1 MKKSHILEM
10 YSLVFKEKQ
19 VKGRSCMKSIKSK
32 IQVSML
38 SVVLV
43 GSVLIG
49 VITALLNASGID
61 DVMTKT
67 LGPATQ
73 MAADAVEWKM
83 GNYWTALQEAAAS
96 DIFRDS
102 DPTAS
107 ELVPL
112 REDIAQRNG
121 FLYVGKM
128 DASGFASTGD
138 NYAGEDYFQ
147 QCKATMKPY
156 ISDIMND
163 GQRMIFL
170 LEAPIIT
177 NGRFDGVVYG
187 GISADFLSDI
197 VINLAV
203 GNDGVAYVLDNK
215 GNVIGHRDASI
226 VEESSNMI
234 EVAKTDPSVADVAAV
249 NQRMIQRETGF
260 GAYNF
265 YGDNKLVGF
274 APIDGNQEW
283 SIAIEASQ
291 RELKSSLDRSI
302 LLTILV
308 VVLVVLATFPV
319 AVKVGKSISGP
330 IQSSVARL
338 EKMADGDLHTP
349 APKVKSK
356 DETAQLAR
364 ALETM
369 LSRLND
375 VAQDVSHHLG
385 KMAQGDFREGI
396 TRTYWGDFVTMEQ
409 SIKAIHNSLMDTL
422 SQISQSAGTVA
433 SSAAQVSNGAQSLSQ
448 GAKEQASAIHELS
461 ATADSISETARKT
474 AAAAEEAG
482 HFVSQAGAQLGV
494 SVNFVQEL
502 NGAMKKISGS
512 STEIGKIID
521 TIENIAFQTN
531 ILALNAAVE
540 AARAGSAGK
549 GFAVVADEVRNLA
562 SKSDEAAK
570 ATKELIEGSIAAV
583 AEGGQVVA
591 KVTESLDKTSS
602 IAENV
607 TIKVDAVV
615 EAVESQTAA
624 ISQVTEGIDQIS
636 SVIQSTSATSEQ
648 SAATAQELSDQSLL
662 MNNLVRKFQLS

>member
-1 MKKSHILEM
+1 
-10 YSLVFKEKQ
+10 
-19 VKGRSCMKSIKSK
+19 MKSIKSK
-32 IQVSML
+32 IQISML
-38 SVVLV
+38 SVVLL
-43 GSVLIG
+43 GQVLIG

-61 DVMTKT
+61 DVMSKT

-96 DIFRDS
+96 DIFRES
-102 DPTAS
+102 DPTDP
-107 ELVPL
+107 ELIPL

-121 FLYVGKM
+121 FLYVGKI
-128 DASGFASTGD
+128 DASGFSSTGYS
-138 NYAGEDYFQ
+138 YAEEDYFQ
-147 QCKATMKPY
+147 QCKSTMEPY

-170 LEAPIIT
+170 LEVPIIT
-177 NGRFDGVVYG
+177 DGRFEGVVYG

-197 VINLAV
+197 VVNLAM
-203 GNDGVAYVLDNK
+203 GSDGVAYVLDSK
-215 GNVIGHRDASI
+215 GNVIGHREASV
-226 VEESSNMI
+226 VEEGSNMI
-234 EVAKTDPSVADVAAV
+234 EAAKTDSSVADIAAV
-249 NQRMIQRETGF
+249 NQRMIQGENGF
-260 GAYNF
+260 GTYDF
-265 YGDNKLVGF
+265 YGDNKFVGF
-274 APIDGNQEW
+274 APIDGYQKW
-283 SIAIEASQ
+283 SIAIETSQ
-291 RELKSSLDRSI
+291 REFKSSLDRSI
-302 LLTILV
+302 MLTILV

-319 AVKVGKSISGP
+319 AIKVGRSISGP
-330 IQSSVARL
+330 IRSCVARL

-349 APKVKSK
+349 SPQVKSK
-356 DETAQLAR
+356 DETAQLAK

-385 KMAQGDFREGI
+385 KMAQGDFRETI
-396 TRTYWGDFVTMEQ
+396 THTYWGDFVTMEQ
-409 SIKAIHNSLMDTL
+409 SIKVIHHSLKDTL

-433 SSAAQVSNGAQSLSQ
+433 SSAVQVSNGAQSLSQ
-448 GAKEQASAIHELS
+448 GATEQASAIHELS
-461 ATADSISETARKT
+461 ATADSIAENARHTAV
-474 AAAAEEAG
+474 AAEEAG
-482 HFVSQAGAQLGV
+482 HFVAQSGAQLGV
-494 SVNFVQEL
+494 SVNYVQEL
-502 NGAMKKISGS
+502 NTAMEKISSS
-512 STEIGKIID
+512 STEISKIID

-583 AEGGQVVA
+583 AEGGQVVER
-591 KVTESLDKTSS
+591 VTESLDKTNS
-602 IAENV
+602 ISKNV
-607 TIKVDAVV
+607 TLKVNAVV
-615 EAVESQTAA
+615 EAVESQTTA

>member
-1 MKKSHILEM
+1 
-10 YSLVFKEKQ
+10 
-19 VKGRSCMKSIKSK
+19 MKSIKSK

-38 SVVLV
+38 SVVLL
-43 GSVLIG
+43 GQVLIG
-49 VITALLNASGID
+49 IITALLNAGGID
-61 DVMTKT
+61 DVMIKT

-96 DIFRDS
+96 DIFRES
-102 DPTAS
+102 DPAAP

-112 REDIAQRNG
+112 RDDIAQRNG
-121 FLYVGKM
+121 FLYTGKM
-128 DASGFASTGD
+128 DSSGFASTGD
-138 NYAGEDYFQ
+138 SYAGEDYFQ
-147 QCKATMKPY
+147 QCKSTMKPY

-163 GQRMIFL
+163 GQQMIFL
-170 LEAPIIT
+170 LEVPIIT

-197 VINLAV
+197 VVNLAI

-215 GNVIGHRDASI
+215 GNVIGHREASV
-226 VEESSNMI
+226 VEEGSNMI
-234 EVAKTDPSVADVAAV
+234 EAAKTDSSVADVAAV
-249 NQRMIQRETGF
+249 NQRMIQGESGF

-265 YGDNKLVGF
+265 YGDNKFVGF
-274 APIDGNQEW
+274 APIGGNQEW
-283 SIAIEASQ
+283 SIAIETSQ
-291 RELKSSLDRSI
+291 REFKSSLDRSI
-302 LLTILV
+302 MLTVLV

-319 AVKVGKSISGP
+319 AIKVGRSISGP
-330 IQSSVARL
+330 IQSCVARL

-349 APKVKSK
+349 APQVKSK

-364 ALETM
+364 ALEAM

-385 KMAQGDFREGI
+385 KMAQGDFRGTI
-396 TRTYWGDFVTMEQ
+396 TRTYRGDFTAMEQ
-409 SIKAIHNSLMDTL
+409 SIKAIHNSLKDTL
-422 SQISQSAGTVA
+422 SQISRSAETVA
-433 SSAAQVSNGAQSLSQ
+433 NSAVQVSNGAQSLSR
-448 GAKEQASAIHELS
+448 GATEQASAIHELS
-461 ATADSISETARKT
+461 ATADSIAENARQT
-474 AAAAEEAG
+474 AATAEEAG
-482 HFVSQAGAQLGV
+482 RFVAQAGAQLGV
-494 SVNFVQEL
+494 SVSYVQEL
-502 NGAMKKISGS
+502 NAAMEKISGS
-512 STEIGKIID
+512 STEISKIID

-570 ATKELIEGSIAAV
+570 ATKELIEGSITAV

-591 KVTESLDKTSS
+591 KVTESLDRTSS
-602 IAENV
+602 ISENV
-607 TIKVDAVV
+607 TVQVNAVV
-615 EAVESQTAA
+615 GAVESQTAA
-624 ISQVTEGIDQIS
+624 ISQVTTGIDQIS

-662 MNNLVRKFQLS
+662 MNSLVSKFQLR